1 MEFKVLLIFFFTFQI
16 NEQFQ
21 ETLTLA
27 KSLETENET
36 LKAAI
41 AKQEKLSKDLE
52 RNFSSLL
59 LTARGEI
66 NRKQREIVQLRY

>member
-1 MEFKVLLIFFFTFQI
+1 MEFKVLLIFFITFQI

>member
-1 MEFKVLLIFFFTFQI
+1 MEFKVLLFFFITFQI